1 MQIDYIVCPEH
12 IEDKLESKH
21 DVTVQEAREVLLNK
35 PRIRLLKKVI
45 QKEKMC
51 MRLLDKPMK
60 GAIYPYFLCINQL
73 PKQRSSLVRVI

>member
-12 IEDKLESKH
+12 IEDKLESKQMSQYKKL
-21 DVTVQEAREVLLNK
+21 VKFCSVNLGFG
-35 PRIRLLKKVI
+35 LLKKVI

>member
-35 PRIRLLKKVI
+35 PRIRFA
-45 QKEKMC
+45 EKGYTKGE
-51 MRLLDKPMK
+51 DVYAAFGQPMK